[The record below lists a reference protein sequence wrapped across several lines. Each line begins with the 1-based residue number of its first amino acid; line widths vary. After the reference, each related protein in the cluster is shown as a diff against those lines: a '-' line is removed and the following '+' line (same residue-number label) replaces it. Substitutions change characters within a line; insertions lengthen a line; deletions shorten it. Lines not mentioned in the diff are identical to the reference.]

1 MLGGVSATGHLA
13 SDGDREAAA
22 DRLRRAAGE
31 GRLQPDELEQRVAEA
46 YRARTVGD
54 LAALTADLPVP
65 AAPKPP
71 AHQRFTSREMRERIA
86 AFVTPNLIC
95 IAVWLATGTD
105 GDFWPK
111 WVLLVTGIALLGSLV
126 RTALGVEERDERRID
141 RPGRRE

>member
-1 MLGGVSATGHLA
+1 VSAPDHLA

-65 AAPKPP
+65 AAPQPP
-71 AHQRFTSREMRERIA
+71 ARQRLTSLEMRERIA

-95 IAVWLATGTD
+95 IAVWLATGSD

-111 WVLLVTGIALLGSLV
+111 WVLLVTGVALLGSLV
-126 RTALGVEERDERRID
+126 RTALGVEEPDHHRRID

>member
-1 MLGGVSATGHLA
+1 VSAAGHLA
-13 SDGDREAAA
+13 SDSDREAAA

-31 GRLQPDELEQRVAEA
+31 GRLQPDELEQRVADA

-71 AHQRFTSREMRERIA
+71 AHQRFTSLETRERIA
-86 AFVTPNLIC
+86 AFVTPNLVC
-95 IAVWLATGTD
+95 IAVWLATGSD

-111 WVLLVTGIALLGSLV
+111 WVLLFTGIALIGSLV
-126 RTALGVEERDERRID
+126 RTALGVEEDDD
-141 RPGRRE
+141 RGK